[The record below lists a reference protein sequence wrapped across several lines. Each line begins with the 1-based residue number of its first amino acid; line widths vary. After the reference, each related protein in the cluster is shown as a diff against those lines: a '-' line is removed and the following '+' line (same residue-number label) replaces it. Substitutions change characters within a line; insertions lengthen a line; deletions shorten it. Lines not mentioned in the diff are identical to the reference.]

1 MKIKEKVLLQESL
14 VDDGNVVSV
23 GGVEFADQLDIF
35 DGQSGVDVWLTG
47 SHLQEGESVVHS
59 LAPSVFGFLGQFIAH
74 LLFQNLVP
82 DPQSLLRINNGK
94 QWPLDNIAVSTPIG
108 QTLTKDSENKEIP
121 MWLSDETYVVLAID
135 GNVVDVPLG
144 VKALKQLGENS
155 GVVQVI
161 NDFIGG
167 QDDVGLGQLDE
178 VSIVGQI
185 SQSDSSQFRQQFLS
199 FGVNSEVPVNRIH
212 GQ

>member
-1 MKIKEKVLLQESL
+1 M
-14 VDDGNVVSV
+14 
-23 GGVEFADQLDIF
+23 
-35 DGQSGVDVWLTG
+35 
-47 SHLQEGESVVHS
+47 
-59 LAPSVFGFLGQFIAH
+59 
-74 LLFQNLVP
+74 
-82 DPQSLLRINNGK
+82 
-94 QWPLDNIAVSTPIG
+94 STPIG